1 MHGSSSGKNFWTPQR
16 ENAQKMLRDRVFS
29 PGLVGGRRTAFPT
42 TFPNPKSH
50 WRELQRFGSPRAVSG
65 VPGLQ

>member
-1 MHGSSSGKNFWTPQR
+1 MGRTSGHH
-16 ENAQKMLRDRVFS
+16 EGKMLRKHSGIEFFS

-65 VPGLQ
+65 VPELQ